1 MDHYILIS
9 AYPHSSQGWNH
20 WSGESF
26 SWMLEWCL
34 HGNKKWKD
42 FWMQTFISMELLF
55 AGRLNV
61 WEDFFEVVLSC
72 WFHVFP
78 PQCSFLLTCFEI
90 SLLFPEIFFS
100 FLKTLKK
107 SRPYNFPNLS
117 CFWLK
122 DRLWKSATG
131 SWGGGKTPRL
141 PMYRWGCNF
150 SFRSLKSRFTQWC
163 GIAVWILNLQV
174 ELTWWIN
181 LMVVLLHFFSW

>member
-34 HGNKKWKD
+34 HGNRKWKD

-61 WEDFFEVVLSC
+61 WEDFLTLFYRAGFMFFPLNVLSF
-72 WFHVFP
+72 WHVLRSVFYSLKSSSVFWKPWRNRDHTIFP
-78 PQCSFLLTCFEI
+78 TCPAFDWKTAFENRQRV
-90 SLLFPEIFFS
+90 F
-100 FLKTLKK
+100 
-107 SRPYNFPNLS
+107 
-117 CFWLK
+117 
-122 DRLWKSATG
+122 
-131 SWGGGKTPRL
+131 GGGKTPRL

-163 GIAVWILNLQV
+163 GIAVWILNL
-174 ELTWWIN
+174 
-181 LMVVLLHFFSW
+181 